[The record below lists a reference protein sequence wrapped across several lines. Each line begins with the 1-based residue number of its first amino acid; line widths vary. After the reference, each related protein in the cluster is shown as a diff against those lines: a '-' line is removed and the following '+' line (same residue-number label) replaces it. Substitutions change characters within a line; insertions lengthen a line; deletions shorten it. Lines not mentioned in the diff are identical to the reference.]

1 MATPAAPARPS
12 FPMRLLFSL
21 PVIGWFARD
30 IARDTDNAVY
40 AVVVLLTV
48 LILAALK
55 WGVFVF
61 TLAALCAVPVIFLF
75 FVYICWPF
83 PSKSKD

>member
-1 MATPAAPARPS
+1 MTAPSDAPLRPS
-12 FPMRLLFSL
+12 PGMRLLYAL
-21 PVIGWFARD
+21 PLIGWFARD

-61 TLAALCAVPVIFLF
+61 TLAALAAVPLIFLF
-75 FVYICWPF
+75 FVVISWPF
-83 PSKSKD
+83 GTRD